1 MLQRIQTVFLFLAAA
16 CSGLLFYFP
25 FATSSSVQSSEILKD
40 GVYNF
45 NDNIAISVLFGAA
58 IVLSLGS
65 LVSFKNRKNQT
76 LLARIALIANLIGMI
91 LVVVLFFND
100 RGNMADAVPQDGI
113 GAYMPMASI
122 ILLSLALRFIKKDD
136 DLVSSMDRL
145 R

>member
-25 FATSSSVQSSEILKD
+25 FATSPSVQSSEILSD

-76 LLARIALIANLIGMI
+76 MLARVALIANLIGMI
-91 LVVVLFFND
+91 LVAALFFND
-100 RGNMADAVPQDGI
+100 SANMADVTPEDGV
-113 GAYMPMASI
+113 GAYLPLGSMV
-122 ILLSLALRFIKKDD
+122 LLFLAMRFIKKDS

>member
-25 FATSSSVQSSEILKD
+25 FATSSSVQSSEILSD

-45 NDNIAISVLFGAA
+45 NDNIAIPVLFGLA

-76 LLARIALIANLIGMI
+76 MLARVALIANLIGMI
-91 LVVVLFFND
+91 LVAVIFFND
-100 RGNMADAVPQDGI
+100 SANMANVTPEDGI
-113 GAYMPMASI
+113 GAYMPLASMI
-122 ILLSLALRFIKKDD
+122 MLFLAMRFIKKDS